1 MLSQVVQICFVGPAL
16 CTNQELSYLLWS
28 LYPCPAKSKF
38 SNHCFMFAHPC
49 SGFGNTKPSNKS
61 RLNKWYRINISVP
74 LNPHDGWSHYTC
86 WPGHYYMRWWEDH
99 TWGLMTTWSPDDM
112 PWPCQWVITRGAMNK
127 QTNVK
132 SSNHAT
138 EYWSALS
145 CNDCDNVGKVSTPT
159 LHSTASR
166 FQKYFP
172 NCLITET
179 KGKS

>member
-86 WPGHYYMRWWEDH
+86 WPGHYYMRWWGDH

-112 PWPCQWVITRGAMNK
+112 PWPCQWVITSGAMNK
-127 QTNVK
+127 QTFK
-132 SSNHAT
+132 SSNHVT
-138 EYWSALS
+138 EYSSVMWWLW
-145 CNDCDNVGKVSTPT
+145 
-159 LHSTASR
+159 
-166 FQKYFP
+166 
-172 NCLITET
+172 
-179 KGKS
+179 

>member
-1 MLSQVVQICFVGPAL
+1 MFSKKVFEGGEMLSQVVQICFVGPAL

-86 WPGHYYMRWWEDH
+86 WPGHYYMRWWGDH

-112 PWPCQWVITRGAMNK
+112 PWPCQLSELLQEVQWTNK
-127 QTNVK
+127 QMSRVQIMSTIHLRFTQ
-132 SSNHAT
+132 SLP
-138 EYWSALS
+138 SAFS
-145 CNDCDNVGKVSTPT
+145 RHDCGC
-159 LHSTASR
+159 
-166 FQKYFP
+166 KYH
-172 NCLITET
+172 
-179 KGKS
+179 